1 MASLIAIQADVQ
13 QAVRLARFGQDS
25 LKKLELDTI
34 TYRVKDKNGN
44 EVVSYEGRDQQENA
58 QIRAGQ
64 LDNEFPQN
72 APHTVEATSNID
84 VPTSGSD
91 FLTFVEGAK
100 NEIEIPLE
108 EIRNAIKTIG
118 NAVDCERIETIIKD
132 QAAGIK
138 DYIKEM
144 LGDMDILGGKV
155 DLTKVPSDPME
166 IVGWAKKFVSKYL
179 SPNLLATL
187 DLMMIVA
194 EILNLIIEM
203 VIAIKAAIDNLLL
216 CASSALNTA
225 FDAAVSELEN
235 LITEAAPGL
244 DKGLQKV
251 GELQA
256 EIVSITG
263 TDPIF
268 DTTSVNGLIESA
280 TAENRA
286 QFLTNVDGYLLGAN
300 EVSRLSANTMSDIAN
315 TVGPTLA
322 ANATLA
328 TTTLVAANCF
338 TGSASIPGASTG
350 GTNGKFEIITGKG
363 SFDQVRYIV
372 RNGII
377 EDVIVGL

>member
-13 QAVRLARFGQDS
+13 QAVRIARFSQDT
-25 LKKLELDTI
+25 LKDLGLDTPVY
-34 TYRVKDKNGN
+34 TVKDKDGKSL
-44 EVVSYEGRDQQENA
+44 VSYEGRDKQETA
-58 QIRAGQ
+58 QLEAENYDFTNPENG
-64 LDNEFPQN
+64 
-72 APHTVEATSNID
+72 PHYVEATSNID
-84 VPTSGSD
+84 TPTSGSA

-108 EIRNAIKTIG
+108 EIRNAITVIG
-118 NAVDCERIETIIKD
+118 NAVDCERIEQIIKD
-132 QAAGIK
+132 QAAGIQ

-144 LGDMDILGGKV
+144 LSDMDILGGKV

-166 IVGWAKKFVSKYL
+166 LVGWAKKFVSKYL
-179 SPNLLATL
+179 APNLLATL

-194 EILNLIIEM
+194 EILALIIEL
-203 VIAIKAAIDNLLL
+203 VIAIQAAIQNLLL
-216 CASSALNTA
+216 CAASALETA
-225 FDAAVSELEN
+225 FDEAVGILEG
-235 LITEAAPGL
+235 LVTEAAPGL

-300 EVSRLSANTMSDIAN
+300 EVARLSANTMSDIAN

-338 TGSASIPGASTG
+338 TGDATIPGASTG